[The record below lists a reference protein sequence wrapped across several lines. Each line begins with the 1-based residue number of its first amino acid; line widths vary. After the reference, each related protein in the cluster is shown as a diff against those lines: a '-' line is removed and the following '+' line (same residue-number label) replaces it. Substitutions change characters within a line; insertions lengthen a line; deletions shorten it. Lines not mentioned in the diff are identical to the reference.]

1 MAMIMRK
8 TITKAVI
15 RKIIKIIMMIMR
27 TKIRNCIK
35 YIKTLK

>member
-1 MAMIMRK
+1 MAMIMTK

-15 RKIIKIIMMIMR
+15 RKIIKLIMMIMR
-27 TKIRNCIK
+27 TKISNCIK